1 MRNLGSG
8 PTIVD
13 DGTAFITGGD
23 IANKLVCWHPVTDLS
38 TSAPSLENLNE
49 ITDTTWTNVHKTQRY
64 PKCSEILDR
73 HRVKRN
79 VITNPG
85 GEWDS
90 NCIPYTIDASLFS
103 K

>member
-1 MRNLGSG
+1 MLLGSK

-23 IANKLVCWHPVTDLS
+23 IANKLVCWQPVTDLS
-38 TSAPSLENLNE
+38 ISAPSLESFIGIN
-49 ITDTTWTNVHKTQRY
+49 DTTLTNVHKTQIY
-64 PKCSEILDR
+64 PKCSDQLDR

-79 VITNPG
+79 VITNPR

-90 NCIPYTIDASLFS
+90 NNIPYTIDKSLFS